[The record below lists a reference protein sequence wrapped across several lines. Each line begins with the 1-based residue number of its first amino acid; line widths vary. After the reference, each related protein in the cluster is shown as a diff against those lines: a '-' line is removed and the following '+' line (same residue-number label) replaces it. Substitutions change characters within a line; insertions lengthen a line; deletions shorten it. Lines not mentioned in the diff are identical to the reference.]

1 MKVKKLDKES
11 FDLIG
16 KIDSKMEPI
25 QAELDVLNA
34 EFQKAMESVNKVKDK
49 IRPVK
54 AKLSPWGAM
63 KAGVAS
69 ADSRDKYFPDMSKT
83 QFMEYVK
90 KQLS

>member
-11 FDLIG
+11 FELIG

-25 QAELDVLNA
+25 QAELDKLNA
-34 EFQKAMESVNKVKDK
+34 EFQEAMKAVNAVKDK

-54 AKLSPWGAM
+54 AKLSPFGAM

-69 ADSRDKYFPDMSKT
+69 ADSRDKYFPDMTKA
-83 QFMEYVK
+83 QFQEYVISK
-90 KQLS
+90 LN